1 MGARNNL
8 TRVCRLKSTLGVM
21 AELHQFITVFAAI
34 LSVVRQRFFGEA
46 LRETHGTHLDQRK
59 IVIENAMAPFHL
71 ISTHPPPPLPLV
83 WMRFLEGS
91 LKTGVFVRRVHRK
104 IHAHFMRGLKIY
116 IYT

>member
-1 MGARNNL
+1 
-8 TRVCRLKSTLGVM
+8 M

-71 ISTHPPPPLPLV
+71 RASLCKILISSFAHKMDFAHNFSVDFFNKYITNMKPD
-83 WMRFLEGS
+83 WRNS
-91 LKTGVFVRRVHRK
+91 L
-104 IHAHFMRGLKIY
+104 L
-116 IYT
+116 

>member
-8 TRVCRLKSTLGVM
+8 TRACRLKSTLGVM

-46 LRETHGTHLDQRK
+46 LRETHGTNLDQRK

-71 ISTHPPPPLPLV
+71 ISSHPPPLLLL

-104 IHAHFMRGLKIY
+104 IHAHFVRGLKIY

>member
-71 ISTHPPPPLPLV
+71 NDDLNRYHFFLQSEIHYKKQQYFQETPP
-83 WMRFLEGS
+83 S
-91 LKTGVFVRRVHRK
+91 CH
-104 IHAHFMRGLKIY
+104 
-116 IYT
+116 

>member
-8 TRVCRLKSTLGVM
+8 TRACRLKSTLGVM

-46 LRETHGTHLDQRK
+46 LRGTHLDQRK

-71 ISTHPPPPLPLV
+71 ISTQPPFPPHA
-83 WMRFLEGS
+83 MDEIFG
-91 LKTGVFVRRVHRK
+91 GVP
-104 IHAHFMRGLKIY
+104 
-116 IYT
+116 

>member
-8 TRVCRLKSTLGVM
+8 TRACRLKSTLGVM
-21 AELHQFITVFAAI
+21 AELDQFITVFAAI

-71 ISTHPPPPLPLV
+71 ISTQPPPPLPLL

-104 IHAHFMRGLKIY
+104 IHAHFVRGLKIY

>member
-1 MGARNNL
+1 MGARNDL

-46 LRETHGTHLDQRK
+46 LRETHETHLDQRK

-71 ISTHPPPPLPLV
+71 MKYAFT
-83 WMRFLEGS
+83 
-91 LKTGVFVRRVHRK
+91 RK
-104 IHAHFMRGLKIY
+104 IKLACSITY
-116 IYT
+116 